1 MNCLEN
7 LGQGGVL
14 KWINDGFCDDINNNN
29 ECDYD
34 GGDCCGTRANKEF
47 CSDCLCKSKY
57 LVT

>member
-7 LGQGGVL
+7 LGQGGIL
-14 KWINDGFCDDINNNN
+14 KWINDGFCDDINSND

-34 GGDCCGTRANKEF
+34 GGDCCGTRANKKF
-47 CSDCLCKSKY
+47 CSNCLCKSKY